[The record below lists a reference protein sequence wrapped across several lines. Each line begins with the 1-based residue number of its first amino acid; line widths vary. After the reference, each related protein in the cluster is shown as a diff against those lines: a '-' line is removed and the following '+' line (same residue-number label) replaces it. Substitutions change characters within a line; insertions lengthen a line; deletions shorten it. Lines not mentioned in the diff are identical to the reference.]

1 MNTSPVQLTVLT
13 APNPG
18 AVGMVQLTG
27 PGARDLLTRLTGQ
40 TDWPAQRMRL
50 VDFAGIDHG
59 MAVLLRDDWA
69 QLMPHGGPRVM
80 RRLVDHLLQAGAA
93 YASDPSP
100 RDVYP
105 EAADDVE
112 AHMLAAIAR
121 AASPAAIDLLL
132 AQPNLWREP
141 CDEDDAAIAERSA
154 RWNRLIDPPS
164 VVVVGAPNVGKSTL
178 TNLMLGRAASVV
190 ADLPGTTRDW
200 VAGLAEIRG
209 IAVRWMD
216 TPGLRRSGDMIEQQ
230 AIELASQ
237 VIEQADV
244 LIAMRDR
251 DHDWPDESQLP
262 RRADLHVV
270 NKCDG
275 GAGEHGD
282 TLRISVLHSEGIGP
296 LEQCVIALLG
306 LGDIDVPR
314 RWAFC
319 DLLR

>member
-1 MNTSPVQLTVLT
+1 MNTTPVQLIVVT

-27 PGARDLLTRLTGQ
+27 PGTRDMLAQLTGQ
-40 TDWPAQRMRL
+40 SDWPSQRMRL
-50 VDFAGIDHG
+50 VDFAGMDRG
-59 MAVLLRDDWA
+59 LAVLLRADWA

-80 RRLVDHLLQAGAA
+80 RKLVDHLLQAGAA

-105 EAADDVE
+105 EAADELE
-112 AHMLAAIAR
+112 ANMLVAIAK

-132 AQPNLWREP
+132 AQPKLWREP
-141 CDEDDAAIAERSA
+141 CAEDDATIHARST

-216 TPGLRRSGDMIEQQ
+216 TPGLRHSGDVIEQQ

-262 RRADLHVV
+262 RRAEVHVI

-275 GAGEHGD
+275 DTGEDGD
-282 TLRISVLHSEGIGP
+282 ALRISALNGEGVAP
-296 LEQCVIALLG
+296 LEQRVIALLG
-306 LGDIDVPR
+306 LDDIDVPQ
-314 RWAFC
+314 RWIF
-319 DLLR
+319 

>member
-1 MNTSPVQLTVLT
+1 MNASPVQLTVLT

-18 AVGMVQLTG
+18 AVGMVQLIG
-27 PGARDLLTRLTGQ
+27 VDVRELLAKLTDR
-40 TDWPAQRMRL
+40 TDWSPQLMRL
-50 VDFAGIDHG
+50 VDFGGIDRG

-80 RRLVDHLLQAGAA
+80 RKLVDRLLQLGAT
-93 YASDPSP
+93 YASQPSP
-100 RDVYP
+100 RDLYP
-105 EAADDVE
+105 EAANELE
-112 AHMLAAIAR
+112 ARMLAAIAR

-132 AQPNLWREP
+132 AQPKLWREP
-141 CDEDDAAIAERSA
+141 CDEDEQTIRERGE
-154 RWNRLIDPPS
+154 RWNRLIDPPA

-216 TPGLRRSGDMIEQQ
+216 TPGLRRGDDVIEQQ
-230 AIELASQ
+230 AIALASQ

-262 RRADLHVV
+262 RGADLHVI

-275 GAGEHGD
+275 DAGESGGV
-282 TLRISVLHSEGIGP
+282 LRISAARNEGTAP
-296 LEQCVIALLG
+296 LEQRIISLLG
-306 LGDIDVPR
+306 LGDIDMPR
-314 RWAFC
+314 RWAF
-319 DLLR
+319 D